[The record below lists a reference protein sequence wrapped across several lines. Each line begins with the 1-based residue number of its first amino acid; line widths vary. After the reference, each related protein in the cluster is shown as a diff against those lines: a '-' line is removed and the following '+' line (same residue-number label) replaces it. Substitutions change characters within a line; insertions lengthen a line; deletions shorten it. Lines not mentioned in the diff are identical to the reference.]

1 MEILKIL
8 MLEDLP
14 EDIGLIEH
22 VLKKEGIEFISHYA
36 DTKEEYVRALDDF
49 QPDVILSDHA
59 LPQFNSVEAL
69 SICRKNSLNIPFILV
84 TGTVSEEFAV
94 SCLKQGALRYDHYHR
109 PSAFDCPRPIRGER
123 ILSGQQPG
131 FCCL

>member
-22 VLKKEGIEFISHYA
+22 VLKKEGISFRSHYA

-49 QPDVILSDHA
+49 
-59 LPQFNSVEAL
+59 
-69 SICRKNSLNIPFILV
+69 
-84 TGTVSEEFAV
+84 
-94 SCLKQGALRYDHYHR
+94 
-109 PSAFDCPRPIRGER
+109 
-123 ILSGQQPG
+123 
-131 FCCL
+131 